1 MNRLLVGRFLSLGL
15 LVVVV
20 VLALSA
26 CGGDEKKAKARP
38 LPEDPK
44 ALRPGPYRSEE
55 FKPSLSFHV
64 GKGWSSSPLEEAS
77 DFLEIARGQTA
88 GLNFTNVQELYKPT
102 KTGSANVVDAPKNID
117 GCTQQHPYLQ
127 TSKPEPVTVGGV
139 MGLQFDDRDY
149 PREHLACD
157 LGPPHAEGAG
167 ADVAR
172 GYAPLRHHESER
184 QLRVHPSHHLYE
196 RIRDRAPDLRA
207 RPARGGPDHLPARV
221 HHHLGLRQSPVHL
234 GDHPLELSPVLP
246 PPAAAAPRARRRAR
260 PRDPGLSP
268 TAGTL
273 SPRETLQVRA
283 RVPAADGAGTA
294 PPGQAV
300 SSPVY
305 PH

>member
-1 MNRLLVGRFLSLGL
+1 MNRLLVGRVLSLGL

-88 GLNFTNVQELYKPT
+88 GLNFTNVQEVYKPT

-117 GCTQQHPYLQ
+117 GWLQQHPYLQ

-139 MGLQFDDRDY
+139 KGLQFDVV
-149 PREHLACD
+149 LGD
-157 LGPPHAEGAG
+157 LPQTYSGTCTTIVGNPNCVDLVRLSTGEPIFLAEGEKVRVIVLEDLEGETVTIGFFSPASEFEEF
-167 ADVAR
+167 
-172 GYAPLRHHESER
+172 APEAQKVIDTVKWSG
-184 QLRVHPSHHLYE
+184 S
-196 RIRDRAPDLRA
+196 
-207 RPARGGPDHLPARV
+207 
-221 HHHLGLRQSPVHL
+221 
-234 GDHPLELSPVLP
+234 
-246 PPAAAAPRARRRAR
+246 
-260 PRDPGLSP
+260 
-268 TAGTL
+268 
-273 SPRETLQVRA
+273 
-283 RVPAADGAGTA
+283 
-294 PPGQAV
+294 
-300 SSPVY
+300 
-305 PH
+305 